1 MADNNDDLLSE
12 ARDRYQRAM
21 DLDADNIS
29 QAREDQAFLVGENH
43 WDSEASAARVG
54 RPKFTINQMPQF
66 LRQITGDM
74 RQMRPSIKVMAVD
87 DNADRD
93 TAEKMAGMVRYI
105 ENRSYASAIYGR
117 AIDDQVTCG
126 VGAFRIAI
134 EYADGATFNREIA
147 IASIDDPV
155 MVLFDPDAQKP
166 TGEDSQW
173 VFVPVDM
180 TQAEFKRR
188 YPDASAEGYGVT
200 GKMDSSIVI
209 QSGLA
214 DKIRVCEYWYREPY
228 RRTLYL
234 RPDGSIQDL
243 TDEDADVIAAAQ
255 AECAMA
261 KAAGQECEI
270 ESRPSFRVMR
280 AVITDNQVLEE
291 PKPHPGRFIPIVRVL
306 GNVSY
311 IGQRCV
317 RWGAIRFA
325 RDSQRIYNY
334 AVSAEIEAAALQ
346 PKAPFIG
353 TEKNFEDYQEFW
365 SQANI
370 KNFSYLPY
378 KPDPANGNAPPQ
390 RVQPPVASQ
399 AFDVLV
405 NRAAAN
411 IKASIGIYEAGLG
424 QRSNETSGRA
434 IIARQREGDTG
445 AYVYVDN
452 FRQALKHAG
461 QIIIDLIPYI
471 YDTARTVRILG
482 DDGAVES
489 LRINAPYQDASGRVV
504 THDVTKGAYDVVV
517 DMGPSYATRRDE
529 ARDGMTALIQGSPDL
544 APVIGDL
551 IAKAQEW
558 PGADEIAERLQ
569 AVAPPAIQSL
579 IARKNGEPPQPNPA
593 DMQAQMQ
600 AQAEAGKMQ
609 LEREKLQLEAA
620 KLQMEA
626 QKIEVD
632 RLKVQADVVKAQ
644 MAQQPQADIGAVAQR
659 LMNLEQI
666 TAELIQTLRGASAP
680 PQDFAAQPV
689 A

>member
-134 EYADGATFNREIA
+134 EYADGATFNRELA
-147 IASIDDPV
+147 IAMIDDPV